1 MGFFNTVAENFRD
14 SIRPK
19 LNWRNNAQ
27 GVSNLFSQKRSKAAI
42 AIDVDDHEFLQR
54 YKNVRFAAASSLFFM
69 AISFLSV
76 PMAGSKLSLFTSIVA
91 VALFFLFYFRYAFLM
106 WICRQRWGR
115 GEDLEASVSTTTLN
129 YARQLVDN
137 PAELLPL
144 ALPEKGSLK

>member
-19 LNWRNNAQ
+19 LNWRSNAQ
-27 GVSNLFSQKRSKAAI
+27 GVSNLFSQKRPRAAI

-54 YKNVRFAAASSLFFM
+54 YKNVRFSAASSLFFM

-91 VALFFLFYFRYAFLM
+91 VTLFFLFYFRYAFLM
-106 WICRQRWGR
+106 WICRQKWGR
-115 GEDLEASVSTTTLN
+115 GEDLEASVSTTTIN
-129 YARQLVDN
+129 YMRHLLDN